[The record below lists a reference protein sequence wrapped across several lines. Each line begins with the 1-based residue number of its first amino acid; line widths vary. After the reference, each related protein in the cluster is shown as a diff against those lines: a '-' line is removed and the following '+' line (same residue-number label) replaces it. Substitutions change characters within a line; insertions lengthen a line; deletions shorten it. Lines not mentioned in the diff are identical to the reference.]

1 VPTIVDILMLT
12 VPVMVLSLLVGLGL
26 ALAVLATEGRH
37 GRLITASQ
45 IAGLVNL
52 ALILPLGL
60 LAWSAETRD
69 VRWMFMFVAGAFA
82 LVGLLGIRLPYRFR
96 D

>member
-1 VPTIVDILMLT
+1 MPSFADILLLT
-12 VPVMVLSLLVGLGL
+12 IPVMVLCLLIGLGL
-26 ALAVLATEGRH
+26 AIAVLATEGRNAKI
-37 GRLITASQ
+37 ITASQ
-45 IAGLVNL
+45 IAGLINL
-52 ALILPLGL
+52 ALILPIGV

-82 LVGLLGIRLPYRFR
+82 LIGLLGLRLPNRFR